1 MFAEKFDMDGRMRAG
16 YERQKSIETAGG
28 GVPTSPMMVS
38 PLHRHARSGSTGV
51 KKPQNV
57 AAKAAAQRL
66 AQVMSTQSSADDDED
81 EEDDLLYDYAPA
93 TAAPSLGLAG
103 GGRAASA
110 ARPRPA
116 VTLGLPLVLF
126 LQFACFYFS
135 L

>member
-1 MFAEKFDMDGRMRAG
+1 MAEKFDMDGRMRAG
-16 YERQKSIETAGG
+16 YERQKSIGTAGG
-28 GVPTSPMMVS
+28 GAPTSPMMVS

-51 KKPQNV
+51 KKTQNV

-126 LQFACFYFS
+126 L
-135 L
+135 